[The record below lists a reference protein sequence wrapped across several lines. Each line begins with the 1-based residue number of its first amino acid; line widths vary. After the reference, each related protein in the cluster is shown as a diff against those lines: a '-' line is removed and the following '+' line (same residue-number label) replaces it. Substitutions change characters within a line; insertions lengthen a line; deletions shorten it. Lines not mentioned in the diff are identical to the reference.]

1 MLLLEHRHTAPC
13 CGNVGQ
19 PLGATGGQRGGILTC
34 GATDTLS
41 PGQTHAA
48 SQYSTALR
56 CCAFLS
62 SSS

>member
-1 MLLLEHRHTAPC
+1 MLLLEDRHTAPC
-13 CGNVGQ
+13 CGNGGQ
-19 PLGATGGQRGGILTC
+19 SLGATGEQGGGILTC
-34 GATDTLS
+34 GVMDTPS

-56 CCAFLS
+56 CRAFLS